1 MHILTRSLIIGG
13 GFRDSSLIQFS
24 SSIMFV
30 DADEGAGDLADHIK
44 YCMVNNTI
52 LQYMHTV
59 SPKLGFVRFIYFW

>member
-1 MHILTRSLIIGG
+1 
-13 GFRDSSLIQFS
+13 
-24 SSIMFV
+24 MFV